1 MNCEH
6 CQKNLATVH
15 VTEIFEEASAG
26 SGATPGASKSGKKKA
41 AATTGS
47 DAGGKT
53 TRRVIREHHLCD
65 LCAKE
70 RDLPHMPVVKNTMA
84 DIWKLL
90 QYSAQQT
97 RKRAVIRCPDCGM
110 TLEEFRKKG
119 RLGCPKDYDVFRPH
133 IEELLERVHGATSHK
148 GRIPGLSERELLRI
162 QRMTDL
168 QQELEIAIREEAYE
182 NAARIRDELKE
193 LEVSGGPGSSG
204 EHAE

>member
-1 MNCEH
+1 VNPS
-6 CQKNLATVH
+6 K
-15 VTEIFEEASAG
+15 ASAG
-26 SGATPGASKSGKKKA
+26 KGAAEKSATGKGAAKSGKGASKPGP
-41 AATTGS
+41 
-47 DAGGKT
+47 DAQV
-53 TRRVIREHHLCD
+53 RRIIREHHLCD
-65 LCAKE
+65 VCAKAK
-70 RDLPHMPVVKNTMA
+70 DLPHMPVVKNTMA

-97 RKRAVIRCPDCGM
+97 RKRAAVRCPDCGM

-119 RLGCPKDYDVFRPH
+119 RLGCPKDYEVFRPH
-133 IEELLERVHGATSHK
+133 IEELLERVHGATSHV
-148 GRIPGLSERELLRI
+148 GRIPGLSEKELLRI

-193 LEVSGGPGSSG
+193 LEVSGGSSPAG